1 MNVSSVQ
8 LAFTGIDVT
17 EVGQQ
22 SIEGFLQSSR
32 VNKRSRE
39 DGINSDQHF
48 QSDNTRA
55 PDDQSNIRP
64 SYTCPRCNKAY
75 HLPDAKSGVDLDVA
89 LKAIRMEHEDFHF
102 AQDLTRE
109 ADQVPI
115 VVGSPRPLNKNKKQ
129 RKEPVGIEKFFGRK

>member
-48 QSDNTRA
+48 QSGNTRTL
-55 PDDQSNIRP
+55 DDQSNVRP
-64 SYTCPRCNKAY
+64 SYTCPRCNKTY
-75 HLPDAKSGVDLDVA
+75 RLPDTTPDVDLDVA
-89 LKAIRMEHEDFHF
+89 LKALRMEHEDFHF

-109 ADQVPI
+109 SDQVPI
-115 VVGSPRPLNKNKKQ
+115 VVGTPRPLNINKKQ
-129 RKEPVGIEKFFGRK
+129 RKEPAGIEKFFGRK